1 MSDPFELH
9 ATGLDSP
16 ASHAAAIT
24 PDDDMDLLAVGDV
37 PRALYCTG
45 DGVVRVTMRN
55 GGDPVTLPMIAGV
68 PLPVR
73 VSRVW
78 ATGTTATGIVGVW

>member
-1 MSDPFELH
+1 MSDKFELH

-16 ASHAAAIT
+16 AIYAAAIT
-24 PDDDMDLLAVGDV
+24 PSDSADVPTV

-45 DGVVRVTMRN
+45 DGDVVVTMRN
-55 GGDPVTLPMIAGV
+55 GGAPVTLPMIAGV

>member
-1 MSDPFELH
+1 MDYFDNRLAS
-9 ATGLDSP
+9 LDSP
-16 ASHAAAIT
+16 ASAASAIVPSDT
-24 PDDDMDLLAVGDV
+24 VDLAVV

-45 DGVVRVTMRN
+45 DGNVRVTMRD
-55 GGDPVTLPMIAGV
+55 GGSPVTLPIVAGV

-73 VSRVW
+73 IRRVW

>member
-1 MSDPFELH
+1 MDRFANNS
-9 ATGLDSP
+9 TSLDSP
-16 ASHAAAIT
+16 ASDAAAIT
-24 PDDDMDLLAVGDV
+24 PSDSADLSVI

-45 DGVVRVTMRN
+45 DGTVRVTMRN
-55 GGDPVTLPMIAGV
+55 GGDPVTLPMIYGV

>member
-1 MSDPFELH
+1 MADAFPHHGS
-9 ATGLDSP
+9 GLESP
-16 ASHAAAIT
+16 ASYAAAIT
-24 PDDDMDLLAVGDV
+24 PNDSTDLSDV

-45 DGVVRVTMRN
+45 DGTVRVTMR
-55 GGDPVTLPMIAGV
+55 GGGSAVDLPMIAGV
-68 PLPVR
+68 ALPVR